1 MRRTEGRRQ
10 GIGAASGQ
18 ALAAL
23 SLAAVAGAF
32 AAGAW
37 SIVAAAWSP
46 AAAANIPNGTH
57 DDGSAPV
64 AGAFVYPVGNDLDY
78 RKAREGETRGYYVS
92 DPYLARRG
100 KKKQRTH
107 HGVDLACGQG
117 GAPVHAIASGV
128 VTVADANAL
137 IKVRTRQKIRLPVV
151 ENGQR
156 VYKNSWRYRTTY
168 KWRTGWGNYVVIR
181 HTLPSGETVYSLYA
195 HMMPKSILVRRGD
208 VVAAGEPIGRVGRTG
223 RATSSHLHLE
233 VRRAVPADPDD
244 IAADE
249 EFVESEDDS
258 MGNESTPEERTYAQY
273 QTVDPVD
280 FLARHVRVY
289 KDLDPNTWQS
299 RYALAACRDGVVA
312 GDKDQFDPDDNMTRG
327 DFYRALVLTF
337 RLASPFTT
345 REWDSTVDAL
355 VDNQILDSNGA
366 RGERAGDKIS
376 RSEALEILLRCL
388 DRHQARAANLASID
402 PMKMSRDFNAQFAGN
417 DAAVEAE
424 AKAKSLATA
433 ETKSRQKAEY
443 DRVSRARKFARS
455 QGKTSK
461 AVVKKVPPVKPTPL
475 LDPGFEAVAKSKKN
489 LTRAES
495 CLLLATALRLG
506 QERYSALERAASR
519 VADSG

>member
-1 MRRTEGRRQ
+1 LLRAEGRRQ

-18 ALAAL
+18 ALAAP
-23 SLAAVAGAF
+23 SLAA
-32 AAGAW
+32 AAVAW
-37 SIVAAAWSP
+37 SMALGVWSP
-46 AAAANIPNGTH
+46 AAAANVPNSTH
-57 DDGSAPV
+57 DESMAPV
-64 AGAFVYPVGNDLDY
+64 AGAFVYPVGSELDFT
-78 RKAREGETRGYYVS
+78 KAREGESRGYYVS

-128 VTVADANAL
+128 VTVADVNAL
-137 IKVRTRQKIRLPVV
+137 IKVKTRQKIKLPVV

-195 HMMPKSILVRRGD
+195 HMMPKSIIVHRGD

-223 RATSSHLHLE
+223 HATSSHLHLE

-249 EFVESEDDS
+249 GFAESEDDS
-258 MGNESTPEERTYAQY
+258 IANESTPEERTYAQY

-299 RYALAACRDGVVA
+299 RYALAACRDGIVA
-312 GDKDQFDPDDNMTRG
+312 GYKDEFDPDDNMTRG
-327 DFYRALVLTF
+327 DFYRALVITF

-345 REWDSTVDAL
+345 KEWDSTVDAL
-355 VDNQILDSNGA
+355 VDNQILDSDGV

-376 RSEALEILLRCL
+376 RSDALEILLRCL
-388 DRHQARAANLASID
+388 DSHQARAANLASID
-402 PMKMSRDFNAQFAGN
+402 AMKMSRDFNATFAGN

-424 AKAKSLATA
+424 ATAKSKANA
-433 ETKSRQKAEY
+433 ETQARQKAEY
-443 DRVSRARKFARS
+443 DRVSRARKAAKA

-461 AVVKKVPPVKPTPL
+461 VVVKKVPPVKPMPI

-495 CLLLATALRLG
+495 CLLLATALRLEK
-506 QERYSALERAASR
+506 ERYSALERAASR

>member
-1 MRRTEGRRQ
+1 MRRAEGRRQ
-10 GIGAASGQ
+10 GIGAASGK

-23 SLAAVAGAF
+23 SLAAVAGA
-32 AAGAW
+32 W
-37 SIVAAAWSP
+37 SIVAGVWSP
-46 AAAANIPNGTH
+46 AAAANVPNTTH
-57 DDGSAPV
+57 YESSAPV
-64 AGAFVYPVGNDLDY
+64 AGAFVYPVGNDLDFT
-78 RKAREGETRGYYVS
+78 RAREGETRGYYVS

-128 VTVADANAL
+128 VAVADANAL
-137 IKVRTRQKIRLPVV
+137 IKVKTRQKIKLPVV

-181 HTLPSGETVYSLYA
+181 HTLPTGETVYSLYA
-195 HMMPKSILVRRGD
+195 HMMPKSIVVHRGD

-244 IAADE
+244 IAANED
-249 EFVESEDDS
+249 FAESGDDS
-258 MGNESTPEERTYAQY
+258 IANESTPEERTYAQY

-289 KDLDPNTWQS
+289 KDLDPGSWQA
-299 RYALAACRDGVVA
+299 RYALAACRDGIVA
-312 GDKDQFDPDDNMTRG
+312 GQKDEFDPDDNVTRG
-327 DFYRALVLTF
+327 DFYRSLVITF
-337 RLASPFTT
+337 RLASPFAT

-355 VDNQILDSNGA
+355 VDNQILDVDGA
-366 RGERAGDKIS
+366 RDQRAGDKIS

-388 DRHQARAANLASID
+388 DRHQARATNLASID
-402 PMKMSRDFNAQFAGN
+402 AMKMSRDFNATFAGT

-424 AKAKSLATA
+424 ATAKSRAIA
-433 ETKSRQKAEY
+433 ETKTKQKAEY
-443 DRVSRARKFARS
+443 DRVSRARKAAKA

-461 AVVKKVPPVKPTPL
+461 AVVKKVPPVKPMPIV
-475 LDPGFEAVAKSKKN
+475 DPGFEAVAKSKKN

-506 QERYSALERAASR
+506 QERYSVLERAASR